1 MTNQQ
6 WLFFRSVLPHSWID
20 EFCNHVEK
28 TYSAQ
33 DAMVGYDDE
42 AEKTSYR
49 ESEVRW
55 VDTQAEAQMS
65 QMLWTYIDRA
75 NRDAF
80 DIDVRYLNQVQYTTY
95 YGDKKGHYHWHH
107 DVDWRS
113 TQPFH
118 RKLSVTVQLS
128 DPNEYEGGDFEFD
141 GDIDQLPP
149 EHKEKGTVL
158 VFPSF
163 YRHRV
168 KPITKGIRKS
178 LVAWFEG
185 PHWR

>member
-20 EFCNHVEK
+20 EFCTHVEK
-28 TYSAQ
+28 TYEAK
-33 DAMVGYDDE
+33 DAKVGYDDE

-80 DIDVRYLNQVQYTTY
+80 DVDVRYLNQVQYTTY

-107 DVDWRS
+107 DVDWKN
-113 TQPFH
+113 TQAFH

-128 DPNEYEGGDFEFD
+128 SPDEYEGGEFEFD

-168 KPITKGIRKS
+168 KPITKGVRKS

>member
-6 WLFFRSVLPHSWID
+6 WLFFRSVLPHNWVD
-20 EFCNHVEK
+20 EFCAHVEN
-28 TYSAQ
+28 TYKAKDAQ
-33 DAMVGYDDE
+33 VGYGDD
-42 AEKTSYR
+42 AEKTDYR

-55 VDTQAEAQMS
+55 VDAQKEQQMS

-80 DIDVRYLNQVQYTTY
+80 DVDVRYLNQVQYTTY
-95 YGDKKGHYHWHH
+95 YGHNKGYYHWHH
-107 DVDWRS
+107 DVDFKTS
-113 TQPFH
+113 QAFH
-118 RKLSVTVQLS
+118 RKLSITVQLS
-128 DPNEYEGGDFEFD
+128 DPDEYEGGDFEFD

-168 KPITKGIRKS
+168 KPVTKGTRKS